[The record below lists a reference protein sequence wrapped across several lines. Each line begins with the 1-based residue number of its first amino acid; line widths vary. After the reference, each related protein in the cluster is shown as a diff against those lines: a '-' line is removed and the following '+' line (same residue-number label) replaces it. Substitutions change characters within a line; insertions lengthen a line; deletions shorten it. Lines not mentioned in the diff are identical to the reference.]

1 MNYMKTTRSKQLRL
15 KPNPRVFATVASIVI
30 ASIAF
35 AYQASTIPA
44 SHLIN
49 PEDLAKILQSRKA
62 EKPLLIHVGFH
73 VLYVQGHIPGS
84 EYIGPASDPSALE
97 KLRKRVDS
105 LPRNK
110 FIVLYCGCCPWNH
123 CPNLKPADDALRAM
137 GFTNVKALYLAD
149 NIATNWR
156 DKGYPTVKG
165 E

>member
-1 MNYMKTTRSKQLRL
+1 MSSRIRIAIVLLAAATTIVLS
-15 KPNPRVFATVASIVI
+15 AS
-30 ASIAF
+30 
-35 AYQASTIPA
+35 AYQASTIEA

-49 PEDLAKILQSRKA
+49 PEELAKILQSPKA

-84 EYIGPASDPSALE
+84 EYIGPASDTNALQ
-97 KLRKRVDS
+97 KLRDRVQS

-123 CPNLKPADDALRAM
+123 CPNLKPADDALRTM
-137 GFTNVKALYLAD
+137 GFTNVKAFYLAD

-156 DKGYPTVKG
+156 DKGYPIATG

>member
-1 MNYMKTTRSKQLRL
+1 MVRL
-15 KPNPRVFATVASIVI
+15 NRIPIILAI
-30 ASIAF
+30 ASLLIASGASAF
-35 AYQASTIPA
+35 QASTIA
-44 SHLIN
+44 TSHLIN
-49 PEDLAKILQSRKA
+49 PEDLVKILQSPKA

-84 EYIGPASDPSALE
+84 EYFGPASDPSALQ
-97 KLRKRVDS
+97 KLRTRVDS

-137 GFTNVKALYLAD
+137 GFTNVKALYIAD

-156 DKGYPTVKG
+156 DKGYPMATG